1 MNEIQAFNKLLIKF
15 KFIEEVP
22 IYVQEYVSDTQKK
35 ALISS
40 LKKLGTYGLFYSFIL
55 LIYFGIRKKGFGLS
69 LSMSKAIAW
78 TLITIASFS
87 AAGGAVYIAANINK
101 GKTMIDQSIT
111 TESINNERVKQAYQK
126 YRLGIG
132 QFMSR
137 NNDNELSEKITG
149 IITNEL
155 TALLGKDYVLELDQ
169 DRKGKKVNL
178 VLVGAVG
185 KLGRELII
193 STKII
198 DVENSQVLFAENV
211 QVIDDSEIAPKARYL
226 SEKIAKYLNQKYKD

>member
-1 MNEIQAFNKLLIKF
+1 MNEIQAFSKLLLKF
-15 KFIEEVP
+15 KFIDEVP
-22 IYVQEYVSDTQKK
+22 SNVQGYVSESQRK

-40 LKKLGTYGLFYSFIL
+40 LKKLGAYGLFYSFIL
-55 LIYFGIRKKGFGLS
+55 LIYFGIRKKGYSLT

-78 TLITIASFS
+78 TSIALIGFS
-87 AAGGAVYIAANINK
+87 TVGGAVYIAANLNK
-101 GKTMIDQSIT
+101 EKTMIEQTIT
-111 TESINNERVKQAYQK
+111 TENKNNESLKLAYQK

-137 NNDNELSEKITG
+137 NNDNQLSEKVTG
-149 IITNEL
+149 IIRKEL
-155 TALLGKDYVLELDQ
+155 TVILGSDYVLELNT

-185 KLGRELII
+185 KLGHELII

-211 QVIDDSEIAPKARYL
+211 QIIDDTDIVPKARYL
-226 SEKIAKYLNQKYKD
+226 SEKIAKYLNQKFKD